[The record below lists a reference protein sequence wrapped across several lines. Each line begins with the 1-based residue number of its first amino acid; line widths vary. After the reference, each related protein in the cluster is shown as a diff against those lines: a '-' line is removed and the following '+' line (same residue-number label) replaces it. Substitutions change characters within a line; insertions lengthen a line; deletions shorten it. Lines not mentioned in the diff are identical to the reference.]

1 MLLSDGTIMGL
12 LAKGDIAITPMPKGV
27 QIQPCSIDLR
37 LGMSF
42 RPLEG
47 PGVLSDRYLLR
58 PGEFVL
64 ACTAERVT
72 VGASFVGQVHGRSTW
87 ARRGLQ
93 IHAAGLIDP
102 GFSGDI
108 TLELVNMGPLPL
120 PLLAGKRIC
129 QITFERL
136 DWPAAR
142 PYGHQELQ
150 SHYQHQMGA
159 TLSAKDASA

>member
-1 MLLSDGTIMGL
+1 MLLSDGTLKAL
-12 LAKGDIAITPMPKGV
+12 LGKGDIAIVPEPEDV
-27 QIQPCSIDLR
+27 QFQPCSIDLR

-64 ACTAERVT
+64 GSTAERVT
-72 VGASFVGQVHGRSTW
+72 VGSSFVGQVHGRSTW

-93 IHAAGLIDP
+93 VHAAGLIDP

-108 TLELVNMGPLPL
+108 TLELRNLGPIPL
-120 PLLAGKRIC
+120 PLLAGRRIC

-142 PYGHQELQ
+142 PYGHQALQ

-159 TLSAKDASA
+159 TLSARDAG